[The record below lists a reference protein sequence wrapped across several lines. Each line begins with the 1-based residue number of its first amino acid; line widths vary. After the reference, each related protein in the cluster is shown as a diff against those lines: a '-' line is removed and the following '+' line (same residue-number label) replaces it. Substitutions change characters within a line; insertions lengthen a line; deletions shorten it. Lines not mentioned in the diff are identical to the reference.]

1 MGRYEQLEAFVEVVD
16 QQGFSAAGEKMG
28 LAKSVLSRRVSELEN
43 RLGVKLLNRT
53 TRKLSLTGAGEQLYS
68 QASELIVGLLDAEQ
82 KVSDE
87 QLSLSGRL
95 KIAAPL
101 SFGYRHLSSAVSEFI
116 KRHPDIEISLDLND
130 REIDLVAEG
139 FDMTIRIGR
148 LVDST
153 LIARKLGV
161 IRFVTLA
168 SADYLAQ
175 HGEPQH
181 PSDLV
186 NHQGLMYSN
195 ISARKQWTFVDK
207 QQTIIA
213 IPRARMSAN
222 NGDFLNRAAIEGL
235 GIVSS
240 PTFLAHDYIS
250 NGQLQPILQDFQQQG
265 TGVYA
270 IFPPGRL
277 IPRRVKLL
285 AEFLQQRY
293 GDCPEWDKGLARMS
307 HEDVG

>member
-16 QQGFSAAGEKMG
+16 QQSFSGAGEKMG

-53 TRKLSLTGAGEQLYS
+53 TRKLSLTGAGEQLYQ

-101 SFGYRHLSSAVSEFI
+101 SFGYRHLAGAISEFI
-116 KRHPDIEISLDLND
+116 KLHPDIDISLDLND

-139 FDMTIRIGR
+139 FDLTIRLGG
-148 LVDST
+148 LMDST

-161 IRFVTLA
+161 IHFVTAA
-168 SADYLAQ
+168 SADYLKR

-195 ISARKQWTFVDK
+195 ISARQQWTYTDNK
-207 QQTIIA
+207 QTIIA
-213 IPRARMSAN
+213 IPHTRMSAN
-222 NGDFLNRAAIEGL
+222 NGDFLNRAAIQGL
-235 GIVSS
+235 GIVST
-240 PTFLAHDYIS
+240 PTFLAHDYLRS
-250 NGQLQPILQDFQQQG
+250 GELVPILQAFQPAG
-265 TGVYA
+265 TGLYA

-285 AEFLQQRY
+285 VEFLLQQY
-293 GDCPEWDKGLARMS
+293 GEHPQWDKGLAL
-307 HEDVG
+307 